1 MNKRTENQKL
11 NKTLK
16 DLEQRILEI
25 IKPIKVTNLSVTWIL
40 YNTQIEFFIKNVL
53 TKQNIRRLTFG
64 IDENIY
70 YYNNDIMPYT
80 MEIQIMIEQ
89 EVLELIK
96 EIYKYKNELLILC
109 NERKNL
115 IEQSLKNIY

>member
-70 YYNNDIMPYT
+70 YYNNDIIPYT

>member
-16 DLEQRILEI
+16 DLEQRISEI